1 VEAQAGQVHI
11 PGGRCDIQPTEYE
24 PQPLRV
30 LSLDA
35 RLGTVLEKA
44 GQALVFET
52 QDHALS

>member
-1 VEAQAGQVHI
+1 
-11 PGGRCDIQPTEYE
+11 
-24 PQPLRV
+24 V